1 MGASLILPSF
11 IWIFLLDFYTDL
23 IVRTQK
29 LKVFFMAFMGFAVCE
44 VLVIQFP
51 PRTDYY

>member
-23 IVRTQK
+23 IVRTQ
-29 LKVFFMAFMGFAVCE
+29 VFFMAFMGFAVCE